1 MFMKKIIA
9 VVILFTV
16 LTACNSSSKQNEP
29 ENMETAGEWK
39 DLFDGKTTTG
49 WHKYGGGPVGA
60 SWQVVDGTLHFDPA
74 GNDGGDIVTDE
85 EFENFHLSLEWKIS
99 EKGNSGIIFL
109 VHESPEYKFPWETGP
124 EMQILDNDGHPDG
137 KILKHRAGDLYDLI
151 SASPETVQKVGEWN
165 RAEIKVVHGQLDF
178 YLNSVQV
185 VSTTLWDDNWKQ
197 MVANSKFKTM
207 PGFGT
212 YKKGRIALQDHGD
225 KVWFRN
231 IRIKVL

>member
-1 MFMKKIIA
+1 MKKNITAIFLIA
-9 VVILFTV
+9 VLA
-16 LTACNSSSKQNEP
+16 ACKSSSKQNEP
-29 ENMETAGEWK
+29 ENMKMAGEWK
-39 DLFDGKTTTG
+39 ELFDGKSTAG

-60 SWQVVDGTLHFDPA
+60 SWQVVDGTLHFDPT

-85 EFENFHLSLEWKIS
+85 EFENFHLSLDWKIS

-109 VHESPEYKFPWETGP
+109 VHESPEYRFPWETGP
-124 EMQILDNDGHPDG
+124 EMQILDNDGHADG

-151 SASPETVQKVGEWN
+151 SASPETVKKVGEWN
-165 RAEIKVVHGQLDF
+165 QAEIKVLHGKLDF
-178 YLNSVQV
+178 YLNGVQV

-212 YKKGRIALQDHGD
+212 FKKGRIALQDHGD

-231 IRIKVL
+231 IRIKEL